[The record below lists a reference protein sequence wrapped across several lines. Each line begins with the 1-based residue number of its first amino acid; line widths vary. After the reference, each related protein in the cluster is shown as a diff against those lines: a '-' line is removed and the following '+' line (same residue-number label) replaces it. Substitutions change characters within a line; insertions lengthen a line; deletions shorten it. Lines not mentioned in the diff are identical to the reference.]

1 MGSTANG
8 PAYYPLS
15 LLAPTGGK
23 VMFDAASSL
32 TSNVAMFL
40 PRNVDL
46 NEVVGLVEGTESTEE
61 NAEVI
66 VDVEEQFMGE
76 YCKALSCYFGELTKF
91 DGSW

>member
-1 MGSTANG
+1 
-8 PAYYPLS
+8 
-15 LLAPTGGK
+15 
-23 VMFDAASSL
+23 MFDAASSL

-46 NEVVGLVEGTESTEE
+46 KEVVGLAEGTEATKKKE
-61 NAEVI
+61 EVI